1 MIIGITGGSGS
12 GKTTLLK
19 HIARAGGLILDCDA
33 IYHELLR
40 TDKTLLSDIEKAF
53 PGTVHQ
59 GQLDRKALGAIV
71 FSQPEKLARLNA
83 ITHGAVYAAV
93 VQELEKKP
101 ALAAIDAIGL
111 FEGRLDT
118 LCDVTVAV
126 CAPRED
132 RILRLMKREGISREY
147 ACKRL
152 DAQRSDEWFRK
163 KCRVCLDNDGTIDAF
178 ATKCVAFL
186 AEQGIIVETPLEEE
200 KPNEC

>member
-12 GKTTLLK
+12 GKTTLLAC
-19 HIARAGGLILDCDA
+19 IARAGGLVLDCDA

-40 TDKTLLSDIEKAF
+40 TEESLLSAIEQAF
-53 PGTVHQ
+53 PGTVRQ
-59 GQLDRKALGAIV
+59 GQLDRKALGSAV

-93 VQELEKKP
+93 VQKLEKKP
-101 ALAAIDAIGL
+101 ALAAIDAIAL
-111 FEGRLDT
+111 FESKLDT

-132 RILRLMKREGISREY
+132 RILRLMKREGITREY
-147 ACKRL
+147 ACMRL
-152 DAQRSDEWFRK
+152 DAQHSDGWFRER
-163 KCRVCLDNDGTIDAF
+163 CGVCLDNDGTLDAF

-186 AEQGIIVETPLEEE
+186 RNLDII
-200 KPNEC
+200 